1 MQGDYLRNGTIFAI
15 LKSLHIKTIQKDMR
29 QLKITSGI
37 TLRTESLQK
46 YLQEISRIPLLSP
59 DEEVAL
65 AERIRKGDMEA
76 RDRLVCANLR
86 FVVSVAKQYQNQGLS
101 LADLIDEGNI
111 GLIKAATKFN
121 ETLGFKFISY
131 AVWWIRQP
139 ILQAIGEKARVVQLP
154 LNQVGLQNKIAKTV
168 ATFEQEHERK
178 PSNEEIAAL
187 LGMPVEKIE
196 TALKASGKQVSVD
209 APFSDDDTNRLIDVI
224 PNNGTPST
232 DSALNQESLSKELNQ
247 LMQTQLTPRERN
259 IVKMFFGIGC
269 QEQTLEEIGA
279 KFNLTRERVRQI
291 KEKAIRR
298 LKGHNDYRLKAYL
311 A

>member
-1 MQGDYLRNGTIFAI
+1 
-15 LKSLHIKTIQKDMR
+15 MR
-29 QLKITSGI
+29 QLKISQSI
-37 TLRTESLQK
+37 TKRDESKSLDK
-46 YLQEISRIPLLSP
+46 YLQEISRRDLITV
-59 DEEVAL
+59 DEEVEL
-65 AERIRKGDMEA
+65 AQRIRQGDQAALNKLIE
-76 RDRLVCANLR
+76 ANLR

-131 AVWWIRQP
+131 AVWWIRQT

-178 PSNEEIAAL
+178 PSNEEIAEQ
-187 LGMPVEKIE
+187 LGLPVEKIE

-209 APFSDDDTNRLIDVI
+209 APFSDDDTNSLIDVM

-247 LMQTQLTPRERN
+247 LMLTLLTPRERN

-298 LKGHNDYRLKAYL
+298 LKSQNDYRLKAFL

>member
-1 MQGDYLRNGTIFAI
+1 
-15 LKSLHIKTIQKDMR
+15 MR

-37 TLRTESLQK
+37 TVRTESLQK
-46 YLQEISRIPLLSP
+46 YLQEISRIPLLTP

-65 AERIRKGDMEA
+65 AERIRQGDMEA

-131 AVWWIRQP
+131 AVWWIRQT

-168 ATFEQEHERK
+168 ATFEQEHERR
-178 PSNEEIAAL
+178 PSNEEIAEQ
-187 LGMPVEKIE
+187 LGLPVEKME

-209 APFSDDDTNRLIDVI
+209 APFSDDDTNSLIDVM

-247 LMQTQLTPRERN
+247 LMLTLLTPRERN

-298 LKGHNDYRLKAYL
+298 LKSQNDYRLKAFL

>member
-1 MQGDYLRNGTIFAI
+1 
-15 LKSLHIKTIQKDMR
+15 MR

-46 YLQEISRIPLLSP
+46 YLQEISRIPLLTP

-65 AERIRKGDMEA
+65 AERIRQGDMEA

-131 AVWWIRQP
+131 AVWWIRQT

-178 PSNEEIAAL
+178 PSNEEIAAQL
-187 LGMPVEKIE
+187 ELPVEKIE

-209 APFSDDDTNRLIDVI
+209 APFSDDDTNSLIDVM

-232 DSALNQESLSKELNQ
+232 DSALNQESLSEELNL

-298 LKGHNDYRLKAYL
+298 LKCHNDYRLKAYL

>member
-131 AVWWIRQP
+131 AVWWIRQT

-279 KFNLTRERVRQI
+279 KFNLSRERVRQI

>member
-1 MQGDYLRNGTIFAI
+1 M
-15 LKSLHIKTIQKDMR
+15 
-29 QLKITSGI
+29 
-37 TLRTESLQK
+37 
-46 YLQEISRIPLLSP
+46 
-59 DEEVAL
+59 
-65 AERIRKGDMEA
+65 
-76 RDRLVCANLR
+76 
-86 FVVSVAKQYQNQGLS
+86 
-101 LADLIDEGNI
+101 
-111 GLIKAATKFN
+111 
-121 ETLGFKFISY
+121 
-131 AVWWIRQP
+131 WWIRQT